1 MARINERNKRCG
13 NVGSCA
19 LLALLLSLGCTL
31 KAAAAELQGT
41 PDACPSH
48 YQAVVQPA
56 MDGKTAVAFRIQQER
71 ERAEVF
77 GAVSDF
83 EKSLNNLNISECDR
97 RLNDSVELWSNGIH
111 VNSCRDLFD
120 ARERADGAAKAKPK
134 LRNEA
139 FDLTYP
145 EARVTLDASNEHHT
159 YLLEDVHDR
168 WLVRC
173 FVSTDNKDTSKIS
186 KR

>member
-1 MARINERNKRCG
+1 MRKLDERNMRLA
-13 NVGSCA
+13 NVVCCS
-19 LLALLLSLGCTL
+19 LLTVLLGLGCAS
-31 KAAAAELQGT
+31 KAAAAEVQGA
-41 PDACPSH
+41 PDACTSH

-56 MDGKTAVAFRIQQER
+56 MDGKTAAAFRIQQER
-71 ERAEVF
+71 KKAEVSW
-77 GAVSDF
+77 AVSDF
-83 EKSLNNLNISECDR
+83 EKSLNNLDISECDR
-97 RLNDSVELWSNGIH
+97 RLNNSVELWSNGIH
-111 VNSCRDLFD
+111 VNSCRELFG
-120 ARERADGAAKAKPK
+120 ARERADAIANTKPK

-145 EARVTLDASNEHHT
+145 EARVTLDSSNEHHT
-159 YLLEDVHDR
+159 YLLEDVHDQ

>member
-1 MARINERNKRCG
+1 
-13 NVGSCA
+13 
-19 LLALLLSLGCTL
+19 
-31 KAAAAELQGT
+31 
-41 PDACPSH
+41 
-48 YQAVVQPA
+48 
-56 MDGKTAVAFRIQQER
+56 MDGKTAAAFRIQQER
-71 ERAEVF
+71 KKAEVSW
-77 GAVSDF
+77 AVSDF
-83 EKSLNNLNISECDR
+83 EKSLNNLDISECDR
-97 RLNDSVELWSNGIH
+97 RLNNSVELWSNGVH

-139 FDLTYP
+139 FELTYP

-159 YLLEDVHDR
+159 YLLEDVHDQ